1 MNYENLPG
9 REKKSLSPSSIDY
22 SPKTYTVGEQ
32 ILFSIKLF
40 AIGGAVFFF
49 FWLVEKLHLYY

>member
-1 MNYENLPG
+1 MNYVNLPDI
-9 REKKSLSPSSIDY
+9 EKKSLSPSTSEY

-32 ILFSIKLF
+32 IFFGIKMF
-40 AIGGAVFFF
+40 AIGGVVFFL